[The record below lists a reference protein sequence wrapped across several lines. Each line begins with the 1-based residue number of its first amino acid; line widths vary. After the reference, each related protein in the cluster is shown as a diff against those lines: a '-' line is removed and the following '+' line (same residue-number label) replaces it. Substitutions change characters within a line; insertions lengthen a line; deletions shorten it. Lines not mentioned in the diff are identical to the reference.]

1 MAASIKQ
8 YHGPAKTMEWIY
20 FDDIATPSRIDGPSR
35 IVERDD
41 MVAFAQ
47 HWDPLP
53 IHLDEEAARPFG
65 GLTASGTY
73 LLALRLRLIHDMDSQ
88 PAVIAS
94 FGYDEVRFLAPVHA
108 GDELKLAIDFEN
120 KRVSASKP
128 DRGVVTM
135 RETLI
140 NQNGEEVLRVIDKVL
155 VRTRP

>member
-1 MAASIKQ
+1 MQ
-8 YHGPAKTMEWIY
+8 WIY
-20 FDDIATPSRIDGPSR
+20 FDEIATPSRIEGSSR

-47 HWDPLP
+47 RWDPLP
-53 IHLDEEAARPFG
+53 THLDEEAARPFG

-73 LLALRLRLIHDMDSQ
+73 LLTLRLRLIHDMDSQ

-94 FGYDEVRFLAPVHA
+94 FGYDEVRFKAPVHA

-120 KRVSASKP
+120 KRESASKP
-128 DRGVVTM
+128 DRGIVTM

-140 NQNGEEVLRVIDKVL
+140 NQRGEEVLHVIDTVL
-155 VRTRP
+155 VRKRPA